1 MIRIVILWFLSMF
14 AFIGVSAQNAENV
27 LNRAIATYNSAK
39 GVSADFSVSSSQ
51 GESQVERLR
60 CRATS
65 SEYCQ
70 PT

>member
-39 GVSADFSVSSSQ
+39 GVSADFSVRRR
-51 GESQVERLR
+51 ESQVERLR